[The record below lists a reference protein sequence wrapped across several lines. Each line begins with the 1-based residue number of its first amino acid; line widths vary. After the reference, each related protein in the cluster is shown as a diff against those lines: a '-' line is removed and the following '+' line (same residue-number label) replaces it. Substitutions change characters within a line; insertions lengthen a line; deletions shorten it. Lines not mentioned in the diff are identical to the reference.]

1 MAENPS
7 MRRVII
13 VLVAAAALTLG
24 GCAAKQPKPAPPA
37 PGETSEPAQGAGA
50 GTASTAAA
58 NPDDEAMGPQAGLLA
73 TRLVYFDFDSAGA
86 RRGGLGEEPTGRDRV
101 PDTAAA
107 GEAVSARPVSARGPS
122 MRLIVLAV
130 PLALLAAGC
139 ASTPPEPD
147 PVQLKLNDLDARI
160 ARIETNQVEAAQR
173 MDEVQ
178 ARMRELRGRIEELEH
193 NNEAL
198 AKQQRELYADLDK
211 RLAAASAARSAAPG
225 AAGDGAAT
233 AGATTG
239 GATAGSGAG
248 AAPEGGGTAPAMGAG
263 GAGAA
268 APGAASST
276 EQAVYAQAF
285 DA

>member
-1 MAENPS
+1 
-7 MRRVII
+7 
-13 VLVAAAALTLG
+13 
-24 GCAAKQPKPAPPA
+24 
-37 PGETSEPAQGAGA
+37 
-50 GTASTAAA
+50 
-58 NPDDEAMGPQAGLLA
+58 
-73 TRLVYFDFDSAGA
+73 
-86 RRGGLGEEPTGRDRV
+86 
-101 PDTAAA
+101 
-107 GEAVSARPVSARGPS
+107 

-160 ARIETNQVEAAQR
+160 ARIEANQVEAAQR

-198 AKQQRELYADLDK
+198 AKQQRDLYADLEK

-225 AAGDGAAT
+225 AGDGAAT
-233 AGATTG
+233 AGATAGGVTAG

-263 GAGAA
+263 GAVAA

-285 DA
+285 DALKAGSYSVAITGFKDFLASYPSSPLAENAQYWLGEAYYVDHNYESAAGAFRAVLKKWPDSRKAPAEAISRGARHAERGVAQVPGERVCEARRGAPAPVFRGRLALRASWRLSA